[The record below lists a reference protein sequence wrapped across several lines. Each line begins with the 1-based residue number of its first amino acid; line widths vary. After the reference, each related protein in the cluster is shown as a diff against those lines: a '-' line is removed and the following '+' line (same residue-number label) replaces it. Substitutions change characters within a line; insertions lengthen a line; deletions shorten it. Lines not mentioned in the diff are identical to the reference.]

1 VPRIRADGDDV
12 TTTIPPVTCAAPGC
26 KRRAARYVE
35 VEHKGASAY
44 FLICAACLTD
54 MRNDPQGTT
63 ITVRAM
69 PPVSTEPAPEG
80 EPPPPQRRHRATR
93 PPPPPPPPPRDLSSW
108 DRMTVANEYGLS
120 KTALIL
126 LKSWQ
131 SSPRTVH
138 TTESA
143 AEMTGCGAS
152 HTRTAL
158 RELAGIGLAQRKPHP
173 RTKCVILYHLTV
185 KGERA

>member
-1 VPRIRADGDDV
+1 MPRIRADGDDV
-12 TTTIPPVTCAAPGC
+12 TTTIPPVTCASPGC

-35 VEHKGASAY
+35 VEYQGSADY
-44 FLICAACLTD
+44 FFVCPACLTD

-63 ITVRAM
+63 ITVRPM
-69 PPVSTEPAPEG
+69 PAPATA
-80 EPPPPQRRHRATR
+80 PPPAPIAR
-93 PPPPPPPPPRDLSSW
+93 PDPLDLPRPLSSW
-108 DRMTVANEYGLS
+108 TRTTIRNDHGLTRAGLTVLRQ
-120 KTALIL
+120 
-126 LKSWQ
+126 WQ